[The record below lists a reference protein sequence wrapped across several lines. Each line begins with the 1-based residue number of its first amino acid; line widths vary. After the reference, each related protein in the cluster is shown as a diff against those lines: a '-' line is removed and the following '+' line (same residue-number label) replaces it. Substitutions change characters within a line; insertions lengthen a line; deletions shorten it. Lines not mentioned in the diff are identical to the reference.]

1 MSAKV
6 NKKFATHNISG
17 KKEQSVNNSSA
28 VQNQNFATL
37 LRSIKPAD
45 NLLDY
50 KLKHLIE
57 VLRDSLETLHDGIN
71 EDEPRDYLLN
81 QSNKS
86 IAIFEMLIGLL
97 PEESDYFQ
105 SITLVCN
112 ELLTQKSA

>member
-17 KKEQSVNNSSA
+17 KKAQSVNNSNA

-57 VLRDSLETLHDGIN
+57 VLRDNLEILHDGIN
-71 EDEPRDYLLN
+71 EDEHRNYLQN
-81 QSNKS
+81 QINKTM
-86 IAIFEMLIGLL
+86 ALFEMLVGLL
-97 PEESDYFQ
+97 PEDKEYFQ
-105 SITLVCN
+105 SVTLVCD

>member
-17 KKEQSVNNSSA
+17 KKAQSVNNSSA

-97 PEESDYFQ
+97 
-105 SITLVCN
+105 
-112 ELLTQKSA
+112 TQKSA